1 MSKEISLDVL
11 LDHAGSDYDD
21 LPADVK
27 AMCDEVEADLSRVG
41 IDIDHDLAA
50 TEAADALTEE
60 APASVTVTRDK
71 GAPESFASR
80 GKARAFVSANPGYK
94 VVDNGV
100 GSAARWTV
108 AEAGSGSTAVRTKTK
123 KAPTATTVTTPAA
136 AERAPGKKETALAV
150 YAELEAAGTL
160 KRSNFLAEMETRT
173 GLSAKGASS
182 YFYRIKGGKW

>member
-1 MSKEISLDVL
+1 MSNIPLDVL
-11 LDHAGSDYDD
+11 LDYAGSDYDD

-27 AMCDEVEADLSRVG
+27 AMCDEAEADLSRVG
-41 IDIDHDLAA
+41 IDVESDLAA
-50 TEAADALTEE
+50 TEEAETPVE

-71 GAPESFASR
+71 SAPESFASR
-80 GKARAFVSANPGYK
+80 GKARAYVAANPGYK
-94 VVDNGV
+94 VVDNGA
-100 GSAARWTV
+100 GSATRWTV
-108 AEAGSGSTAVRTKTK
+108 AAAGTTTTAKTK

-160 KRSNFLAEMETRT
+160 KRSNFLSEMETRT